1 MKVKTHIIS
10 EQDTEEVRLY
20 IRQVT
25 PDLENLREYIEME
38 KFRSQILLCNREKE
52 QCRILL
58 STIFYIESIQEIQY
72 IHTTNGIYTTR
83 QRLYVLEK
91 MLPDDFVRVSKS
103 TLLNM
108 DTVKSYKPLTG
119 GLMFAAFPNE
129 EGTYISRRYVK
140 DLKNKFRKE

>member
-10 EQDTEEVRLY
+10 EQDTEEVQLFVH
-20 IRQVT
+20 QLT
-25 PDLENLREYIEME
+25 PDFENLQEYIEME

-52 QCRILL
+52 VCRI
-58 STIFYIESIQEIQY
+58 SFSIIFYIESIQEIQY
-72 IHTTNGIYTTR
+72 IHTSNGIYTTR
-83 QRLYVLEK
+83 QRLYILEK
-91 MLPDDFVRVSKS
+91 MLPENFVRASKS

-119 GLMFAAFPNE
+119 GLMFATFPNE

-140 DLKNKFRKE
+140 ELKNKFRKE

>member
-25 PDLENLREYIEME
+25 PDLENLREYIE
-38 KFRSQILLCNREKE
+38 N
-52 QCRILL
+52 
-58 STIFYIESIQEIQY
+58 IQEIQY

-91 MLPDDFVRVSKS
+91 MLPDNFVRVSKS